1 MALAWPQIYVYCSL
15 IIAACMEDTERA
27 ATKIEAKIPEEAMRK
42 SLILALT
49 AIGGGVGYAAGV
61 TEVATG
67 PTTDD
72 SSTWRWH
79 VSSILAAQGN
89 TTSPARG
96 NCRRARRRGIQSTLR
111 ALYPTGVAA
120 AAWRLAL
127 EASGERDRAAIR
139 VDDAPLSTGLT
150 TRRSRAAAA
159 DSDLG

>member
-1 MALAWPQIYVYCSL
+1 
-15 IIAACMEDTERA
+15 MEDTSA

-79 VSSILAAQGN
+79 VSSILAAQGD
-89 TTSPARG
+89 TSSRRVEVGVLGAEAFNQRYERYTPLGLPQARG
-96 NCRRARRRGIQSTLR
+96 DLR
-111 ALYPTGVAA
+111 
-120 AAWRLAL
+120 
-127 EASGERDRAAIR
+127 
-139 VDDAPLSTGLT
+139 
-150 TRRSRAAAA
+150 
-159 DSDLG
+159 

>member
-1 MALAWPQIYVYCSL
+1 
-15 IIAACMEDTERA
+15 MEDTSA
-27 ATKIEAKIPEEAMRK
+27 ATKIEAKIPEETMRK

-89 TTSPARG
+89 TPSHDMETVGVLGAEAFNQRYERYTPLGLPQPRG
-96 NCRRARRRGIQSTLR
+96 DVR
-111 ALYPTGVAA
+111 
-120 AAWRLAL
+120 
-127 EASGERDRAAIR
+127 
-139 VDDAPLSTGLT
+139 
-150 TRRSRAAAA
+150 
-159 DSDLG
+159 

>member
-1 MALAWPQIYVYCSL
+1 
-15 IIAACMEDTERA
+15 
-27 ATKIEAKIPEEAMRK
+27 MRK

-89 TTSPARG
+89 TSPRG
-96 NCRRARRRGIQSTLR
+96 METVGVLGAGIQSTLR
-111 ALYPTGVAA
+111 ALYPTRVAA

-127 EASGERDRAAIR
+127 EALAGSRSRSHA
-139 VDDAPLSTGLT
+139 ST
-150 TRRSRAAAA
+150 TRLSRRVWLPGRFERWRRLLPK
-159 DSDLG
+159 SFS